1 MIIKKKIL
9 SNEIIKRRLKGINL
23 KDRYLF
29 EKDIKR
35 SINSSYTY
43 TMKNICVFPDGKIQ
57 TFSNKIVNDYL
68 GFASL
73 SKLILLKKI
82 ILKIKYVLSIIF
94 KNAFYPKKIIK
105 DKCFIIY
112 NRNSNGYFHWTIDT
126 LPKILI
132 TKNIDKKITLALPDT
147 LNIKFVVGYIF
158 FLGFLLAGGNILQQ
172 ISLIYTDVAN
182 SAVFTV
188 LYVVIVPIIA
198 FFLLNGGLGLEPVST
213 NKWGGLLVTLVL
225 GCTGIALAFPLG
237 IILALGRRSNLPVIS
252 MMCTLFI
259 EFIRGVPLITLLFFG
274 MVMLPLFLP
283 EGIDMDGLARVLVAV
298 TLFQAAYMAEVIR
311 GGLQAI
317 PQGQYEAARSIGL
330 SYWQMNR
337 KVVLPQAIR
346 ISIPSIVN
354 TSIGLFKDT
363 TLVIIV
369 GLLDL
374 LGIGRGALADTTW
387 LGLAYEVYFFVSLV
401 FFIFTFG
408 MSRYSL
414 YLEKKLK
421 TGINM
426 GAD

>member
-1 MIIKKKIL
+1 MNDLTEARKPPVATTGIL
-9 SNEIIKRRLKGINL
+9 GWLRINLFSNWVNSLITLFVLYILIQFIPWILNWTIFAADFKYNFNGEEIINREMCSRVLDPENGGA
-23 KDRYLF
+23 
-29 EKDIKR
+29 
-35 SINSSYTY
+35 
-43 TMKNICVFPDGKIQ
+43 CW
-57 TFSNKIVNDYL
+57 
-68 GFASL
+68 A
-73 SKLILLKKI
+73 I
-82 ILKIKYVLSIIF
+82 IYVRF
-94 KNAFYPKKIIK
+94 YQFMYGFYPREEVWRVNLSSIMLAVAIVPLLF
-105 DKCFIIY
+105 DKFPF
-112 NRNSNGYFHWTIDT
+112 RKHF
-126 LPKILI
+126 L
-132 TKNIDKKITLALPDT
+132 
-147 LNIKFVVGYIF
+147 KFTY
-158 FLGFLLAGGNILQQ
+158 
-172 ISLIYTDVAN
+172 
-182 SAVFTV
+182 VF
-188 LYVVIVPIIA
+188 PIIA

-298 TLFQAAYMAEVIR
+298 TLFQSAYMAEVIR

-330 SYWQMNR
+330 SYWQMNM

-401 FFIFTFG
+401 FFIFTFA

>member
-1 MIIKKKIL
+1 MNKIIESRKPPVATTGIL
-9 SNEIIKRRLKGINL
+9 GWFRANLFSNWLNSLISLFVLYILVQFIPWVLNWTIFAADFKYNFNGEQIIDRTMCSRVLDPENGGACWAIIYVRFYQFMYGFYPRDEVWRVNISYVMLAVAVVPLLFDRFPFRKHFLK
-23 KDRYLF
+23 F
-29 EKDIKR
+29 
-35 SINSSYTY
+35 TY
-43 TMKNICVFPDGKIQ
+43 VFP
-57 TFSNKIVNDYL
+57 V
-68 GFASL
+68 
-73 SKLILLKKI
+73 
-82 ILKIKYVLSIIF
+82 
-94 KNAFYPKKIIK
+94 
-105 DKCFIIY
+105 
-112 NRNSNGYFHWTIDT
+112 
-126 LPKILI
+126 
-132 TKNIDKKITLALPDT
+132 
-147 LNIKFVVGYIF
+147 
-158 FLGFLLAGGNILQQ
+158 
-172 ISLIYTDVAN
+172 
-182 SAVFTV
+182 
-188 LYVVIVPIIA
+188 IA
-198 FFLLNGGLGLEPVST
+198 FFLLNGGFGLQEVST

-225 GCTGIALAFPLG
+225 GCTGIALAFPIG
-237 IILALGRRSNLPVIS
+237 VILALGRRSNLPVIS
-252 MMCTLFI
+252 MMCTIFI

-283 EGIDMDGLARVLVAV
+283 EGINMDGLARVLVAV
-298 TLFQAAYMAEVIR
+298 TLFQSAYMAEVIR

-330 SYWQMNR
+330 SYWQMNM
-337 KVVLPQAIR
+337 KIVLPQAIR

-387 LGLAYEVYFFVSLV
+387 MGLAYEVYFFVALV
-401 FFIFTFG
+401 FFIFTFA

>member
-1 MIIKKKIL
+1 M
-9 SNEIIKRRLKGINL
+9 NEIIESRKPPVATTGILGWLRANL
-23 KDRYLF
+23 
-29 EKDIKR
+29 
-35 SINSSYTY
+35 
-43 TMKNICVFPDGKIQ
+43 
-57 TFSNKIVNDYL
+57 FSNWVN
-68 GFASL
+68 
-73 SKLILLKKI
+73 
-82 ILKIKYVLSIIF
+82 SIISLFVLYILIQFIPWILNWTIFAADF
-94 KNAFYPKKIIK
+94 KYNFNGEEIIDRTMCSRVLDPENGGACWAIIYVRFYQFMYGFYPREEVWRVNLSYIM
-105 DKCFIIY
+105 
-112 NRNSNGYFHWTIDT
+112 
-126 LPKILI
+126 
-132 TKNIDKKITLALPDT
+132 LAVA
-147 LNIKFVVGYIF
+147 VVPLLFDGF
-158 FLGFLLAGGNILQQ
+158 PFRKHFLKLTYAF
-172 ISLIYTDVAN
+172 
-182 SAVFTV
+182 
-188 LYVVIVPIIA
+188 PIIA
-198 FFLLNGGLGLEPVST
+198 FFLLNGGLGLQEVST

-237 IILALGRRSNLPVIS
+237 VILALGRRSNLPVIS

-283 EGIDMDGLARVLVAV
+283 EGINMDGLARVLVAV
-298 TLFQAAYMAEVIR
+298 TLFQSAYMAEVIR

-330 SYWQMNR
+330 SYWQMNM
-337 KVVLPQAIR
+337 KIVLPQAIR

-387 LGLAYEVYFFVSLV
+387 LGLAYEVYFFVALV
-401 FFIFTFG
+401 FFIFTFA

>member
-1 MIIKKKIL
+1 MSEITESRKPPVATTGIL
-9 SNEIIKRRLKGINL
+9 GWFRMNLFSNWVNSLVSLFVLYLLIQFIPWILNWTIFAADFKYNFNGEEIIDRTMCSRVLDPENGGACWAIIYVRFYQFMYGFYPRDEVWRVNL
-23 KDRYLF
+23 
-29 EKDIKR
+29 
-35 SINSSYTY
+35 SYTMLAVAVVPLLFDKFPFRKHFLKFTY
-43 TMKNICVFPDGKIQ
+43 VFP
-57 TFSNKIVNDYL
+57 V
-68 GFASL
+68 
-73 SKLILLKKI
+73 
-82 ILKIKYVLSIIF
+82 
-94 KNAFYPKKIIK
+94 
-105 DKCFIIY
+105 
-112 NRNSNGYFHWTIDT
+112 
-126 LPKILI
+126 
-132 TKNIDKKITLALPDT
+132 
-147 LNIKFVVGYIF
+147 
-158 FLGFLLAGGNILQQ
+158 
-172 ISLIYTDVAN
+172 
-182 SAVFTV
+182 
-188 LYVVIVPIIA
+188 IA
-198 FFLLNGGLGLEPVST
+198 FFLLNGGLGLESVST

-237 IILALGRRSNLPVIS
+237 VVLALGRRSNLPVIS

-283 EGIDMDGLARVLVAV
+283 EGVNMDGLARVLVAV
-298 TLFQAAYMAEVIR
+298 TLFQSAYMAEVIR

-330 SYWQMNR
+330 SYWQMNM
-337 KVVLPQAIR
+337 KIVLPQAIR

-401 FFIFTFG
+401 FFIFTFA

-421 TGINM
+421 TSNNM

>member
-1 MIIKKKIL
+1 M
-9 SNEIIKRRLKGINL
+9 NEITESRKPPVATTGILGWLRMNL
-23 KDRYLF
+23 F
-29 EKDIKR
+29 
-35 SINSSYTY
+35 SNWINSLISLFVLY
-43 TMKNICVFPDGKIQ
+43 ILIQ
-57 TFSNKIVNDYL
+57 FVPWILNWTI
-68 GFASL
+68 FAADF
-73 SKLILLKKI
+73 KYNFNGEQI
-82 ILKIKYVLSIIF
+82 INREMCSRVLDPENGGACWAIIYVRF
-94 KNAFYPKKIIK
+94 YQFMYGFYPRDEVWRVNLSYAMLVVAVVPLLF
-105 DKCFIIY
+105 DKFPF
-112 NRNSNGYFHWTIDT
+112 RKHF
-126 LPKILI
+126 L
-132 TKNIDKKITLALPDT
+132 
-147 LNIKFVVGYIF
+147 KFTYIF
-158 FLGFLLAGGNILQQ
+158 
-172 ISLIYTDVAN
+172 
-182 SAVFTV
+182 
-188 LYVVIVPIIA
+188 PIIA
-198 FFLLNGGLGLEPVST
+198 FFLLNGGFGLESVST

-237 IILALGRRSNLPVIS
+237 IVLALGRRSNLPVIS
-252 MMCTLFI
+252 TMCTLFI

-283 EGIDMDGLARVLVAV
+283 EGVNMDGLARVLVAV
-298 TLFQAAYMAEVIR
+298 TLFQSAYMAEVIR

-330 SYWQMNR
+330 SYWQMNM

-401 FFIFTFG
+401 FFIFTFA

>member
-1 MIIKKKIL
+1 MNDITQTRKPPVATTGIL
-9 SNEIIKRRLKGINL
+9 GWFRMNLFSNWVNSLISLFVLYILFQFIPWILNWTIFAADFKYNFNGEEIINREMCSRVLDPETGGA
-23 KDRYLF
+23 
-29 EKDIKR
+29 
-35 SINSSYTY
+35 
-43 TMKNICVFPDGKIQ
+43 CW
-57 TFSNKIVNDYL
+57 
-68 GFASL
+68 A
-73 SKLILLKKI
+73 I
-82 ILKIKYVLSIIF
+82 IYVRF
-94 KNAFYPKKIIK
+94 YQFMYGFYPRDEVWRVNLSYIMLAVAVVPLLF
-105 DKCFIIY
+105 DKFPF
-112 NRNSNGYFHWTIDT
+112 RRHF
-126 LPKILI
+126 L
-132 TKNIDKKITLALPDT
+132 
-147 LNIKFVVGYIF
+147 KFTY
-158 FLGFLLAGGNILQQ
+158 
-172 ISLIYTDVAN
+172 
-182 SAVFTV
+182 VF
-188 LYVVIVPIIA
+188 PIIA
-198 FFLLNGGLGLEPVST
+198 FFLLNGGLGLESVST

-298 TLFQAAYMAEVIR
+298 TLFQSAYMAEVIR

-330 SYWQMNR
+330 SYWQMNM

-354 TSIGLFKDT
+354 NSIGLFKDT

-401 FFIFTFG
+401 FFIFTFA

>member
-1 MIIKKKIL
+1 MSDITDIRKPPVATTGILGWLRINLFSTWINSIITLFVLYIL
-9 SNEIIKRRLKGINL
+9 IQFIPWILNWTIFAADFKYNFNGEEIINREMCSRVLDPETGGA
-23 KDRYLF
+23 
-29 EKDIKR
+29 
-35 SINSSYTY
+35 
-43 TMKNICVFPDGKIQ
+43 CW
-57 TFSNKIVNDYL
+57 
-68 GFASL
+68 A
-73 SKLILLKKI
+73 I
-82 ILKIKYVLSIIF
+82 IYVRF
-94 KNAFYPKKIIK
+94 YQFMYGFYPREEVWRVNLSYIMLAVAIVPLLF
-105 DKCFIIY
+105 DKFPF
-112 NRNSNGYFHWTIDT
+112 R
-126 LPKILI
+126 
-132 TKNIDKKITLALPDT
+132 KNFL
-147 LNIKFVVGYIF
+147 KFTY
-158 FLGFLLAGGNILQQ
+158 
-172 ISLIYTDVAN
+172 
-182 SAVFTV
+182 VF
-188 LYVVIVPIIA
+188 PIIA

-298 TLFQAAYMAEVIR
+298 TLFQSAYMAEVIR

-330 SYWQMNR
+330 SYWQMNM

-401 FFIFTFG
+401 FFIFTFA

>member
-1 MIIKKKIL
+1 MNDITESRKPPVATTGIL
-9 SNEIIKRRLKGINL
+9 GWLRMNL
-23 KDRYLF
+23 FSTWVNSLISLF
-29 EKDIKR
+29 VLYILFQFVPWILNWTIFAADFKYNFNGEE
-35 SINSSYTY
+35 
-43 TMKNICVFPDGKIQ
+43 
-57 TFSNKIVNDYL
+57 IVNREMCSRVLDPEN
-68 GFASL
+68 GGACWA
-73 SKLILLKKI
+73 I
-82 ILKIKYVLSIIF
+82 IYVRF
-94 KNAFYPKKIIK
+94 YQFMYGFYPREEVWRVNLSYIM
-105 DKCFIIY
+105 
-112 NRNSNGYFHWTIDT
+112 
-126 LPKILI
+126 
-132 TKNIDKKITLALPDT
+132 LAVAVVPLLFDNFPFRKHF
-147 LNIKFVVGYIF
+147 LKFTYIF
-158 FLGFLLAGGNILQQ
+158 P
-172 ISLIYTDVAN
+172 V
-182 SAVFTV
+182 
-188 LYVVIVPIIA
+188 IA
-198 FFLLNGGLGLEPVST
+198 FFLLNGGLGLESVST

-298 TLFQAAYMAEVIR
+298 TLFQSAYMAEVIR

-330 SYWQMNR
+330 SYWQMNL

-401 FFIFTFG
+401 FFIFTFA

>member
-1 MIIKKKIL
+1 M
-9 SNEIIKRRLKGINL
+9 NEIIESRKPPVATTGVLGWFRMNLFSNWVNSLVSLFVLYILIQFIPWILNWTIFAADFKYNFNGAEITDRTMCSRVLDPENGGACWAIIYVRFYQFMYGFYPRDEVWRVNLSYIMLAVAVVPLLFDKFPFRKHFLK
-23 KDRYLF
+23 F
-29 EKDIKR
+29 
-35 SINSSYTY
+35 TY
-43 TMKNICVFPDGKIQ
+43 VFP
-57 TFSNKIVNDYL
+57 V
-68 GFASL
+68 
-73 SKLILLKKI
+73 
-82 ILKIKYVLSIIF
+82 
-94 KNAFYPKKIIK
+94 
-105 DKCFIIY
+105 
-112 NRNSNGYFHWTIDT
+112 
-126 LPKILI
+126 
-132 TKNIDKKITLALPDT
+132 
-147 LNIKFVVGYIF
+147 
-158 FLGFLLAGGNILQQ
+158 
-172 ISLIYTDVAN
+172 
-182 SAVFTV
+182 
-188 LYVVIVPIIA
+188 IA
-198 FFLLNGGLGLEPVST
+198 FFLLNGGLGLESVST

-237 IILALGRRSNLPVIS
+237 IVLALGRRSNLPVIS

-283 EGIDMDGLARVLVAV
+283 EGVNMDGLARVLVAV
-298 TLFQAAYMAEVIR
+298 TLFQSAYMAEVIR

-330 SYWQMNR
+330 SYWQMNM
-337 KVVLPQAIR
+337 KIVLPQAIR

-401 FFIFTFG
+401 FFIFTFA

>member
-1 MIIKKKIL
+1 M
-9 SNEIIKRRLKGINL
+9 NEIIESRKPPVATTGILGWLRMNLFSNWVNSLVSIFVLYILIQFIPWILNWTIFAADFKYNFNGEEIIDRTMCSRVLDPENGGACWAIIYVRFYQFMYGFYPRDEVWRVNLSYMMLVVAVVPLLFDKFPFRKHFLK
-23 KDRYLF
+23 F
-29 EKDIKR
+29 
-35 SINSSYTY
+35 TY
-43 TMKNICVFPDGKIQ
+43 VFP
-57 TFSNKIVNDYL
+57 V
-68 GFASL
+68 
-73 SKLILLKKI
+73 
-82 ILKIKYVLSIIF
+82 
-94 KNAFYPKKIIK
+94 
-105 DKCFIIY
+105 
-112 NRNSNGYFHWTIDT
+112 
-126 LPKILI
+126 
-132 TKNIDKKITLALPDT
+132 
-147 LNIKFVVGYIF
+147 
-158 FLGFLLAGGNILQQ
+158 
-172 ISLIYTDVAN
+172 
-182 SAVFTV
+182 
-188 LYVVIVPIIA
+188 IA
-198 FFLLNGGLGLEPVST
+198 FFLLNGGLGLESVST

-237 IILALGRRSNLPVIS
+237 IVLALGRRSNLPVIS

-283 EGIDMDGLARVLVAV
+283 EGVNMDGLARVLVAV
-298 TLFQAAYMAEVIR
+298 TLFQSAYMAEVIR

-330 SYWQMNR
+330 SYWQMNM
-337 KVVLPQAIR
+337 KIVLPQAIR

-401 FFIFTFG
+401 FFIFTFA

>member
-1 MIIKKKIL
+1 MNDITESRKPPVATTGIL
-9 SNEIIKRRLKGINL
+9 GWLRMNL
-23 KDRYLF
+23 FSTWVNSLISLF
-29 EKDIKR
+29 VLYILFQFIPWILNWTIFAADFKYNFNGEE
-35 SINSSYTY
+35 
-43 TMKNICVFPDGKIQ
+43 
-57 TFSNKIVNDYL
+57 IVNREMCSRVLDPEN
-68 GFASL
+68 GGACWA
-73 SKLILLKKI
+73 I
-82 ILKIKYVLSIIF
+82 IYVRF
-94 KNAFYPKKIIK
+94 YQFMYGFYPREEVWRVNLSYIM
-105 DKCFIIY
+105 
-112 NRNSNGYFHWTIDT
+112 
-126 LPKILI
+126 
-132 TKNIDKKITLALPDT
+132 LAVAVVPLLFDNFPFRKHF
-147 LNIKFVVGYIF
+147 LKFTYIF
-158 FLGFLLAGGNILQQ
+158 P
-172 ISLIYTDVAN
+172 V
-182 SAVFTV
+182 
-188 LYVVIVPIIA
+188 IA
-198 FFLLNGGLGLEPVST
+198 FFLLNGGLGLESVST

-298 TLFQAAYMAEVIR
+298 TLFQSAYMAEVIR

-330 SYWQMNR
+330 SYWQMNL

-401 FFIFTFG
+401 FFIFTFA

>member
-1 MIIKKKIL
+1 M
-9 SNEIIKRRLKGINL
+9 NEIIESRKPPVATTGILGWLRANL
-23 KDRYLF
+23 
-29 EKDIKR
+29 
-35 SINSSYTY
+35 
-43 TMKNICVFPDGKIQ
+43 
-57 TFSNKIVNDYL
+57 FSNWVN
-68 GFASL
+68 
-73 SKLILLKKI
+73 
-82 ILKIKYVLSIIF
+82 SIISLFVLYILIQFIPWILNWTIFAADF
-94 KNAFYPKKIIK
+94 KYNFNGEEIIDRTMCSRVLDPENGGACWAIIYVRFYQFMYGFYPREEVWRVNLSYIM
-105 DKCFIIY
+105 
-112 NRNSNGYFHWTIDT
+112 
-126 LPKILI
+126 
-132 TKNIDKKITLALPDT
+132 LAVAVVPLLFDDFPFRKHF
-147 LNIKFVVGYIF
+147 LKFTYAF
-158 FLGFLLAGGNILQQ
+158 
-172 ISLIYTDVAN
+172 
-182 SAVFTV
+182 
-188 LYVVIVPIIA
+188 PIIA
-198 FFLLNGGLGLEPVST
+198 FFLLNGGLGLQEVST

-283 EGIDMDGLARVLVAV
+283 EGINMDGLARVLVAV
-298 TLFQAAYMAEVIR
+298 TLFQSAYMAEVIR

-330 SYWQMNR
+330 SYWQMNM
-337 KVVLPQAIR
+337 KIVLPQAIR

-387 LGLAYEVYFFVSLV
+387 LGLAYEVYFFVALV
-401 FFIFTFG
+401 FFIFTFA

>member
-1 MIIKKKIL
+1 M
-9 SNEIIKRRLKGINL
+9 NEIIESRKPPVATTGVLGWLRMNLFSNWVNSLISLFVLYILIQFIPWILNWTIFAADFKYNFNGEEIIDRTMCSRVLDPENGGACWAIIYVRFYQFMYGFYPRDEVWRVNLSYIMLAVAVVPLLFDKFPFRKHFLK
-23 KDRYLF
+23 F
-29 EKDIKR
+29 
-35 SINSSYTY
+35 TY
-43 TMKNICVFPDGKIQ
+43 VFP
-57 TFSNKIVNDYL
+57 V
-68 GFASL
+68 
-73 SKLILLKKI
+73 
-82 ILKIKYVLSIIF
+82 
-94 KNAFYPKKIIK
+94 
-105 DKCFIIY
+105 
-112 NRNSNGYFHWTIDT
+112 
-126 LPKILI
+126 
-132 TKNIDKKITLALPDT
+132 
-147 LNIKFVVGYIF
+147 
-158 FLGFLLAGGNILQQ
+158 
-172 ISLIYTDVAN
+172 
-182 SAVFTV
+182 
-188 LYVVIVPIIA
+188 IA
-198 FFLLNGGLGLEPVST
+198 FFLLNGGLGLESVST

-237 IILALGRRSNLPVIS
+237 IVLALGRRSNLPVIS

-283 EGIDMDGLARVLVAV
+283 EGVNMDGLARVLVAV
-298 TLFQAAYMAEVIR
+298 TLFQSAYMAEVIR

-330 SYWQMNR
+330 SYWQMNM
-337 KVVLPQAIR
+337 KIVLPQAIR

-401 FFIFTFG
+401 FFIFTFA

>member
-1 MIIKKKIL
+1 M
-9 SNEIIKRRLKGINL
+9 NEIIESRKPPVATTGVLGWLRMNL
-23 KDRYLF
+23 F
-29 EKDIKR
+29 
-35 SINSSYTY
+35 SNWINSLISFFVLYILIQFIPWILNWTIFAADFKYNFNGEEIIDRTMCSRVLDPENGGACWAIIYVRFYQFMYGFYPRDEVWRVNLSYIMLAVAVVPLLFDKFPFRKHFLKFTY
-43 TMKNICVFPDGKIQ
+43 VFP
-57 TFSNKIVNDYL
+57 V
-68 GFASL
+68 
-73 SKLILLKKI
+73 
-82 ILKIKYVLSIIF
+82 
-94 KNAFYPKKIIK
+94 
-105 DKCFIIY
+105 
-112 NRNSNGYFHWTIDT
+112 
-126 LPKILI
+126 
-132 TKNIDKKITLALPDT
+132 
-147 LNIKFVVGYIF
+147 
-158 FLGFLLAGGNILQQ
+158 
-172 ISLIYTDVAN
+172 
-182 SAVFTV
+182 
-188 LYVVIVPIIA
+188 IA
-198 FFLLNGGLGLEPVST
+198 FFLLNGGLGLESVST

-237 IILALGRRSNLPVIS
+237 IVLALGRRSNLPVIS

-283 EGIDMDGLARVLVAV
+283 EGVNMDGLARVLVAV
-298 TLFQAAYMAEVIR
+298 TLFQSAYMAEVIR

-330 SYWQMNR
+330 SYWQMNM
-337 KVVLPQAIR
+337 KIVLPQAIR

-401 FFIFTFG
+401 FFIFTFA

>member
-1 MIIKKKIL
+1 M
-9 SNEIIKRRLKGINL
+9 NEIIESRKPPVATTGILGWLRMNL
-23 KDRYLF
+23 
-29 EKDIKR
+29 
-35 SINSSYTY
+35 
-43 TMKNICVFPDGKIQ
+43 
-57 TFSNKIVNDYL
+57 FSNWVNSLVSLFVLYIL
-68 GFASL
+68 IQFIPWILNWTIFAADFKYNFNGAEITDRTMCSRVL
-73 SKLILLKKI
+73 DPENGGACWAI
-82 ILKIKYVLSIIF
+82 IYVRF
-94 KNAFYPKKIIK
+94 YQFMYGFYPRDEVWRVNLSYIMLAVAVVPLLF
-105 DKCFIIY
+105 DKFPF
-112 NRNSNGYFHWTIDT
+112 RKHF
-126 LPKILI
+126 L
-132 TKNIDKKITLALPDT
+132 
-147 LNIKFVVGYIF
+147 KFTYIF
-158 FLGFLLAGGNILQQ
+158 P
-172 ISLIYTDVAN
+172 V
-182 SAVFTV
+182 
-188 LYVVIVPIIA
+188 IA
-198 FFLLNGGLGLEPVST
+198 FFLLNGGFGLQEVST

-237 IILALGRRSNLPVIS
+237 IVLALGRRSNLPVIS

-283 EGIDMDGLARVLVAV
+283 EGVNMDGLARVLVAV
-298 TLFQAAYMAEVIR
+298 TLFQSAYMAEVIR

-330 SYWQMNR
+330 SYWQMNM
-337 KVVLPQAIR
+337 KIVLPQAIR

-401 FFIFTFG
+401 FFIFTFA

>member
-1 MIIKKKIL
+1 MY
-9 SNEIIKRRLKGINL
+9 KRQVVPLLFDKFPFRKHFLK
-23 KDRYLF
+23 F
-29 EKDIKR
+29 
-35 SINSSYTY
+35 TY
-43 TMKNICVFPDGKIQ
+43 VF
-57 TFSNKIVNDYL
+57 
-68 GFASL
+68 
-73 SKLILLKKI
+73 
-82 ILKIKYVLSIIF
+82 
-94 KNAFYPKKIIK
+94 
-105 DKCFIIY
+105 
-112 NRNSNGYFHWTIDT
+112 
-126 LPKILI
+126 
-132 TKNIDKKITLALPDT
+132 
-147 LNIKFVVGYIF
+147 
-158 FLGFLLAGGNILQQ
+158 
-172 ISLIYTDVAN
+172 
-182 SAVFTV
+182 
-188 LYVVIVPIIA
+188 PIIA

-298 TLFQAAYMAEVIR
+298 TLFQSAYMAEVIR

-330 SYWQMNR
+330 SYWQMNM

-401 FFIFTFG
+401 FFIFTFA